1 MIEFFADFL
10 DAVRTV
16 PVTRYALLAGLVS
29 SLTFGVVGSLV
40 VVRQI
45 SYIASAIAHSILGGI
60 GAAVYF
66 GRVHDLPWLTPMV
79 GSILAGAVSV
89 ALIGW
94 VTLRFKEREDTIIS
108 AIWATGMAA
117 GLLFLHYAP
126 GKAMNLESFIFGNI
140 LLTSKDD
147 VAMTFALGM
156 VVIVLVVLFYHKLVS
171 VSFDEEFTLLRGV
184 SSKAYH
190 FLLLGL
196 IAMSVVLMVRLV
208 GLFLAQAL
216 LVLPAATASRFSR
229 SLGVIMAV
237 AVVLA
242 AVANTAG
249 LAVSYG
255 FDIPTGPFIVF
266 VAVGFYAL
274 SFLLRRRRA

>member
-1 MIEFFADFL
+1 M
-10 DAVRTV
+10 
-16 PVTRYALLAGLVS
+16 
-29 SLTFGVVGSLV
+29 VGSLV

-79 GSILAGAVSV
+79 GSIVAGAISV

-147 VAMTFALGM
+147 VTMTFALG
-156 VVIVLVVLFYHKLVS
+156 VLVILLVVLFYHKLVS
-171 VSFDEEFTLLRGV
+171 VSFDEEFTLLRASPRKPITSSSSV
-184 SSKAYH
+184 SS
-190 FLLLGL
+190 
-196 IAMSVVLMVRLV
+196 
-208 GLFLAQAL
+208 
-216 LVLPAATASRFSR
+216 P
-229 SLGVIMAV
+229 
-237 AVVLA
+237 
-242 AVANTAG
+242 
-249 LAVSYG
+249 
-255 FDIPTGPFIVF
+255 
-266 VAVGFYAL
+266 
-274 SFLLRRRRA
+274 

>member
-10 DAVRTV
+10 DAVQTV

-79 GSILAGAVSV
+79 GSIVAGAISV

-147 VAMTFALGM
+147 EVDEVMGLRLGADDY
-156 VVIVLVVLFYHKLVS
+156 ITKPFS
-171 VSFDEEFTLLRGV
+171 QR
-184 SSKAYH
+184 
-190 FLLLGL
+190 
-196 IAMSVVLMVRLV
+196 
-208 GLFLAQAL
+208 L
-216 LVLPAATASRFSR
+216 LVERIRA
-229 SLGVIMAV
+229 
-237 AVVLA
+237 
-242 AVANTAG
+242 
-249 LAVSYG
+249 
-255 FDIPTGPFIVF
+255 
-266 VAVGFYAL
+266 
-274 SFLLRRRRA
+274 LLRRQAANRAADSGEAPSATAEPPSGISSWACSGLKSSSTARSSSSG